1 MAMAS
6 TITPRTALSQFQQ
19 LHIAKNF
26 TITSSNGC
34 VQLHARGKVNFET
47 GKCFLITSPQRREF
61 GLKKL
66 ICEAGSGV
74 EASVDSGEDL
84 VIVKNPQIV
93 VESQDNDKMQVRVD
107 LTGEETE
114 RVFDRVLANLAK
126 TAPPIPG
133 FRREKGGNTIFS
145 LQHLMKLMFCF
156 IFMRVGSSGKTSK
169 VPKSFLL
176 GILGEERVTK
186 FVIQEIVSSTM
197 AQYENLKVK
206 DNKINTTQSAEELK
220 ASFKEGRE
228 FGFNAIIEFENIEIE
243 TPAVQPL

>member
-34 VQLHARGKVNFET
+34 VQLHARGKLNFET

-133 FRREKGGNTIFS
+133 FRREKGG
-145 LQHLMKLMFCF
+145 
-156 IFMRVGSSGKTSK
+156 KTSK

>member
-133 FRREKGGNTIFS
+133 FRREKGG
-145 LQHLMKLMFCF
+145 
-156 IFMRVGSSGKTSK
+156 KTSK

>member
-34 VQLHARGKVNFET
+34 VQLHARGKLNFET

-133 FRREKGGNTIFS
+133 FRREKGG
-145 LQHLMKLMFCF
+145 
-156 IFMRVGSSGKTSK
+156 KTSK

-197 AQYENLKVK
+197 AQYVKQENLKVK

-243 TPAVQPL
+243 TPAVQPS

>member
-34 VQLHARGKVNFET
+34 VQLHARGKLNFET

-133 FRREKGGNTIFS
+133 FRREKGG
-145 LQHLMKLMFCF
+145 
-156 IFMRVGSSGKTSK
+156 KTSK

-197 AQYENLKVK
+197 AQYVKQENLKVK

>member
-26 TITSSNGC
+26 TITSSIGC

-66 ICEAGSGV
+66 ICEAGSGF

-107 LTGEETE
+107 LSGEETE

-133 FRREKGGNTIFS
+133 FRREKG
-145 LQHLMKLMFCF
+145 
-156 IFMRVGSSGKTSK
+156 GKTSK

-197 AQYENLKVK
+197 AQYVKQENLKVK